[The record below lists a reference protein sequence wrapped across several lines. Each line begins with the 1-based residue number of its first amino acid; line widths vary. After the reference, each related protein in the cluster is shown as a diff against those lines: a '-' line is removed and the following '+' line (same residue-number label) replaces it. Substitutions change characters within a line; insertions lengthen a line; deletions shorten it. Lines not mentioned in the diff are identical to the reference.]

1 MAALTITII
10 VITKE
15 CPDES
20 MSWPTE
26 VAHQALSMPL
36 ASPHLSRTKQGQLI
50 NRTVNARG
58 PIMCQALG

>member
-10 VITKE
+10 IIIKE
-15 CPDES
+15 CPDKS
-20 MSWPTE
+20 ISWPME
-26 VAHQALSMPL
+26 VANRALSMSR

-50 NRTVNARG
+50 NRTINARG